1 MEGWIEKREWVNHL
15 DPDPHKNA
23 YSRQF
28 NYLRRTFKNKGQ
40 SIQNCGSDP
49 GFLKVLVYGKVKK
62 YIILKIYLFISGHE
76 DRLTVLPHG

>member
-28 NYLRRTFKNKGQ
+28 NYLRRSFKKRTKYTELWLR
-40 SIQNCGSDP
+40 SWL
-49 GFLKVLVYGKVKK
+49 FKVLVYGKVKK